1 MIALLQ
7 RVLEASV
14 RVDGSI
20 IGSIGPGLL
29 VLIGVRPTD
38 TPDDALRLLDRLLR
52 YRIFGDE
59 HGKMNLD
66 LRQIEGELLLV
77 PQFTLAAD
85 TRSGLRPSFTSAAP
99 PEQARDLFEALV
111 AAAREQHPKVESGRF
126 GADMQVSLINN
137 GPVTFWLEN

>member
-14 RVDGSI
+14 RVEGVVV
-20 IGSIGPGLL
+20 GSIGPGLL
-29 VLIGVRPTD
+29 GLIGVRPMD
-38 TPDDALRLLDRLLR
+38 TPDSAVRLLDRLLR
-52 YRIFGDE
+52 YRIFADE

-66 LRQIEGELLLV
+66 LRQIEGDLLLV

-85 TRSGLRPSFTSAAP
+85 TRSGLRPGFSSAAP
-99 PEQARDLFEALV
+99 PEQARSLFEAMV
-111 AAAREQHPKVESGRF
+111 AAARIQHPKVASGRF
-126 GADMQVSLINN
+126 GADMQVSLIND

>member
-1 MIALLQ
+1 
-7 RVLEASV
+7 LEASV